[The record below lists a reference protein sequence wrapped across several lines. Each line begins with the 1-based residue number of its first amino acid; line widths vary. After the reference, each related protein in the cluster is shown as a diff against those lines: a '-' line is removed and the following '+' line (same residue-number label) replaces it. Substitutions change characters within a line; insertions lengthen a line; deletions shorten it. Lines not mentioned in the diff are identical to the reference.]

1 MEEFAIC
8 MEGLKK
14 TYHKNVALKGVDLK
28 IHSNELI
35 GLIGANGSGKTTFFK
50 ICSGLESATDG
61 KITMFGM
68 DPVNDIRM
76 KEEVIYS
83 MHNLPVGGQHRLCDI
98 LKFYDMTY
106 PHFDRVF
113 AEKLLSIFGIS
124 LKKRCYALSQG
135 MKSLL
140 HFTCALATRCK
151 VTLLDE
157 PFIGIDIEKRKM
169 AYEVLLRD
177 YMEHPRTILVSSH
190 NLSELEGVLSEMI
203 LIHEGELVFYEDMD
217 SVREMLF
224 RVDGTEEEICGFV
237 EGKETVR
244 VFKKELG
251 SYAVLKGSV
260 SGVWAKEAKEAGL
273 VVSLVTPEDVS
284 VYLTQ
289 EEKGKEMESL
299 WEN

>member
-35 GLIGANGSGKTTFFK
+35 GLIGANGSGKTTLFK
-50 ICSGLESATDG
+50 ICSGQEMATAG
-61 KITMFGM
+61 KVTMFGM
-68 DPVNDIRM
+68 NPVKDIRM
-76 KEEVIYS
+76 NEEVIYS
-83 MHNLPVGGQHRLCDI
+83 MHDLPVGGQYQLKDI
-98 LKFYDMTY
+98 LKFYEMTY
-106 PHFDRVF
+106 PHFDKVF
-113 AEKLLSIFGIS
+113 AEKLLSVFGLL
-124 LKKRCYALSQG
+124 LKKKCRALSQG
-135 MKSLL
+135 MRSLV

-157 PFIGIDIEKRKM
+157 PFIGIDIEKRKL

-177 YMEHPRTILVSSH
+177 YMEHPRTVLISSH

-224 RVDGTEEEICGFV
+224 RVEGSEEEIRGFV
-237 EGKETVR
+237 QGKDTLRIV
-244 VFKKELG
+244 KKEIGGYAILRG
-251 SYAVLKGSV
+251 SAFCDA
-260 SGVWAKEAKEAGL
+260 AKEAAEAGL
-273 VVSLVTPEDVS
+273 TVSTVTPEDVS
-284 VYLTQ
+284 IYLTQ
-289 EEKGKEMESL
+289 SGSGKELEKL